1 MYLYINIYC
10 LYGYYKTIVHEVH
23 FNLRC
28 RYIHLRARKNE
39 IENENAVNLGELFYF
54 TTLAVWIY
62 IFFNSITFFVFFLF
76 LLLYFF
82 PTASEMWEKL
92 EAAAKNNNTEFEIL
106 LFWCSH
112 LVFVNTTEK
121 RHSSLLFF
129 VLFCI
134 FFLSIYNRGVREW
147 RLS

>member
-23 FNLRC
+23 FNRRC

-62 IFFNSITFFVFFLF
+62 IFFNSITFFCFLSFPPSLFFL
-76 LLLYFF
+76 

-121 RHSSLLFF
+121 RHSSLLFC
-129 VLFCI
+129 VILYLFP
-134 FFLSIYNRGVREW
+134 FNL
-147 RLS
+147 